1 MNVSIKVFPAK
12 NGDCILVSYG
22 NGTNKNILIDGGYVD
37 TFKSYL
43 TKTLTEIKGKGE
55 CINNFIVTHIDSDHI
70 LGAIAL
76 IKANNDNNII
86 SIGSIW
92 HNTFRH
98 LFDLDELSVSTDDI
112 SSKLLKQIVARGY
125 KKNETQSPTGEV
137 SAKQGSTLG
146 AHLLDGKYQWNAEY
160 NYKAVCI
167 ENGQYIKLDQGS
179 SIFLLSPNSSKL
191 SALKTY
197 WSEKLV
203 EYGINYTKGSAQ
215 IYDDAFEMLM
225 SWDKRNIVA
234 KEKPK
239 SAGTVTIDALL
250 QESEHLDRTPTNG
263 SSIAFILNIEKKK
276 MLFLA
281 DAHPDLVLESLN
293 GYQPEGVVFFDVIK
307 VAHHGSSANTSKALL
322 EKIDAKK
329 FIISTNGDKDGHPD
343 KTTIARI
350 VGRKSNFHRQL
361 IFNYKT
367 LTSQFFDKK
376 EWKEKYDYSINYLD
390 LEPYTLTIH
399 E

>member
-1 MNVSIKVFPAK
+1 MNVSIKIFPAK

-22 NGTNKNILIDGGYVD
+22 NGTHKNILIDGGYVD

-43 TKTLTEIKGKGE
+43 RKALAEISNKGE

-76 IKANNDNNII
+76 VKANNKEKII
-86 SIGSIW
+86 SINSIW

-98 LFDLDELSVSTDDI
+98 FFDLDELGKSTDDMSI
-112 SSKLLKQIVARGY
+112 KLLKQVLARGY
-125 KKNETQSPTGEV
+125 KKNEPQQPELEI

-146 AHLLDGKYQWNAEY
+146 AHILDGNYKWNTEY
-160 NYKAVCI
+160 NHNAVCI
-167 ENGQYIKLDQGS
+167 ENGQHINIDLES
-179 SIFLLSPNSSKL
+179 SIFLLSPNNSKL
-191 SALKTY
+191 NALKSY
-197 WSEKLV
+197 WSEKLL
-203 EYGINYTKGSAQ
+203 EYGINYSKGSPQ

-239 SAGTVTIDALL
+239 AAENVTIDTLL
-250 QESEHLDRTPTNG
+250 QESEHLDKTPTNG
-263 SSIAFILNIEKKK
+263 SSIAFILNIEKIK

-281 DAHPDLVLESLN
+281 DAHPDLILESLN
-293 GYQPEGVVFFDVIK
+293 GYQPDGIIFFDIIK
-307 VAHHGSSANTSKALL
+307 IAHHGSSANTSTALL
-322 EKIDAKK
+322 QKIDARK
-329 FIISTNGDKDGHPD
+329 FIVSTNGDKDGHPD
-343 KTTIARI
+343 KTTLARI

-367 LTSQFFDKK
+367 VNSQFFDKK
-376 EWKEKYDYSINYLD
+376 EWREKYDYSITYLD
-390 LEPYTLTIH
+390 QEPYTLTIN